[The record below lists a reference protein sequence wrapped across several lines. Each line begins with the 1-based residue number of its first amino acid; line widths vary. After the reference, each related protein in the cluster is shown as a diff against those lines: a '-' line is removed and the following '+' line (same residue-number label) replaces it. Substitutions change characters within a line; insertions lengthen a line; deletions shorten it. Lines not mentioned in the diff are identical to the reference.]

1 MKRLNW
7 DRAHLMKTDR
17 RGPRAYLADMR
28 MEAQIERVHISY
40 QSRGQRKPAVLPL
53 TAWLIIEDLVR
64 RLACRIH
71 GHQWRPCGRGAE
83 RCDRCMKVRP
93 SEVAK

>member
-40 QSRGQRKPAVLPL
+40 QSRG
-53 TAWLIIEDLVR
+53 
-64 RLACRIH
+64 
-71 GHQWRPCGRGAE
+71 AE